1 MNCPFED
8 KLILYLE
15 KELSDD
21 ERDEFKSHLEEC
33 TLCKEDMKFFE
44 KIEKD
49 FHCEISL
56 PDDFT
61 EKIMDRIDERISLA
75 NILICTFISL
85 LFVLIF
91 FFGGYCNPM
100 PVIGNIMV
108 RLFFVLK
115 DMPLTD
121 LFFECLRQNIT
132 FLVSYSAL
140 IMAFITFFTIKK
152 KSIFIK
158 NYVI

>member
-1 MNCPFED
+1 MNCHFED
-8 KLILYLE
+8 KLLLYLE

-21 ERDEFKSHLEEC
+21 ERDEFECHLEEC
-33 TLCKEDMKFFE
+33 ALCKADMKFFE
-44 KIEKD
+44 KMEKD
-49 FHCEISL
+49 FHCEISV

-61 EKIMDRIDERISLA
+61 EKVMDRIDGRISSA
-75 NILICTFISL
+75 NILICSFISL
-85 LFVLIF
+85 LFIMIF
-91 FFGGYCNPM
+91 FFGGYCSPL

-115 DMPLTD
+115 DMPLVD

-132 FLVSYSAL
+132 FLVSYGAL
-140 IMAFITFFTIKK
+140 ITAFITFFTIKK
-152 KSIFIK
+152 KGIFIK